1 MSLGGWFGEDLRWT
15 LRVVVEA
22 ARIDDV
28 KKVARWFEG
37 DVLDCKL
44 PVVVDPGRSF
54 WRSWEGIEDLD

>member
-1 MSLGGWFGEDLRWT
+1 M
-15 LRVVVEA
+15 VVEA